1 MSVERFASLDSFAA
15 AALDWPAV
23 RELFAAYAASP
34 LGRRALD
41 ELQPRSEPGARE
53 ALARCRELLAHAA
66 GASGF
71 NTGAENAYD
80 STCVPPLAGITDPEP
95 ILLVARRFTRALDED
110 EFRILATFLRALAK
124 LRRWVSA
131 RTPELPACARLA
143 DQIPDLAKLTAE
155 LDKALDERG
164 RVVDEASPALRILR
178 KDIGK
183 LESEIN
189 RVIQRISGGSEVRK
203 SLAEGHAGRVHRRG
217 GRPVLA
223 VRARERRRVKGIVH
237 DRSQSGETLFV
248 EPAAIIEP
256 GNRLADLRITEVR
269 EVSRI
274 LTELT
279 RLVFTAEPELHR
291 AIAVAAEFELGTLS
305 ALWAIEN
312 NARVVTDEGGPGL
325 LLRSV
330 RHPLLVQKERAG
342 ELDSCVPIDLRLGE
356 DFDLIVITGPN
367 TGGKTL
373 ALKSAGL
380 SALFVRLGLPIICD
394 EGSRVPFYDGIFAD
408 IGDEQEVEQ
417 NLSTFSS
424 HLVRIR
430 AALAKDG
437 TGAGPHTLTLFDEL
451 GGGTD
456 PDEGAALGEA
466 LLEELLRRRAPALVS
481 THLGRLKE
489 VAYRHERAENAC
501 TEFDLETLAPQ
512 YHLLVGIPGESRA
525 LAIAKRLG
533 LPDDLLERAA
543 ACLEASGAS
552 GGEREALFDDLRQSR
567 MHAEELRGKA
577 ETKLGEVEGERR
589 HLKMEREAQARQVAL
604 LGKEAQLGI
613 EARLRDAKSY
623 LSSAR
628 KLLPQMAKAA
638 KGEMKSNLDKLEE
651 ALVGSSLDDLRK
663 EFLAGLKKGDH
674 VWVPRYRKRC
684 AITRIYKS
692 KQRVAIQVGRAEF
705 EVGFEEI
712 STYDTL

>member
-1 MSVERFASLDSFAA
+1 M
-15 AALDWPAV
+15 
-23 RELFAAYAASP
+23 
-34 LGRRALD
+34 
-41 ELQPRSEPGARE
+41 
-53 ALARCRELLAHAA
+53 
-66 GASGF
+66 
-71 NTGAENAYD
+71 
-80 STCVPPLAGITDPEP
+80 
-95 ILLVARRFTRALDED
+95 
-110 EFRILATFLRALAK
+110 
-124 LRRWVSA
+124 
-131 RTPELPACARLA
+131 
-143 DQIPDLAKLTAE
+143 
-155 LDKALDERG
+155 
-164 RVVDEASPALRILR
+164 
-178 KDIGK
+178 
-183 LESEIN
+183 
-189 RVIQRISGGSEVRK
+189 
-203 SLAEGHAGRVHRRG
+203 
-217 GRPVLA
+217 
-223 VRARERRRVKGIVH
+223 
-237 DRSQSGETLFV
+237 
-248 EPAAIIEP
+248 
-256 GNRLADLRITEVR
+256 
-269 EVSRI
+269 
-274 LTELT
+274 
-279 RLVFTAEPELHR
+279 
-291 AIAVAAEFELGTLS
+291 
-305 ALWAIEN
+305 
-312 NARVVTDEGGPGL
+312 
-325 LLRSV
+325 
-330 RHPLLVQKERAG
+330 QKERAG

-394 EGSRVPFYDGIFAD
+394 EGSRVPLYDGIFAD
-408 IGDEQEVEQ
+408 IGDEQEVDQ

-430 AALAKDG
+430 AALATDG

-577 ETKLGEVEGERR
+577 ETKLGEVEDERR
-589 HLKMEREAQARQVAL
+589 HLKMEREAQARQVSL
-604 LGKEAQLGI
+604 LAKEAQLGI
-613 EARLRDAKSY
+613 EGRLRGAKSY

-638 KGEMKSNLDKLEE
+638 KNEMESNLDKLEE